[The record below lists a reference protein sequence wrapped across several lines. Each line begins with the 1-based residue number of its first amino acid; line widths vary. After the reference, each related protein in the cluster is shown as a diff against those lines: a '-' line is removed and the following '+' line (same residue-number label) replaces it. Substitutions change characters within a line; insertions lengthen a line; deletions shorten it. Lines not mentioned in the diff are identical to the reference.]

1 VETSRLWARDVAKSE
16 PAWVEA
22 LAGDLLRHNYSEP
35 TWSSK
40 RAAAMATQ
48 RSTSY
53 GVTVV
58 TDRTVPYHRIYP
70 VAARDMF
77 IRYALIGGHLN
88 THHHFFYENVNKLED
103 VSQYE
108 EKARRRC
115 IVVDEHTL
123 FDFYDKRLLAK
134 VTTGRYFESW
144 WKKERQKNP

>member
-1 VETSRLWARDVAKSE
+1 PEFIMAAELVETSRLWARDVAKIE

-48 RSTSY
+48 RSTLY

-58 TDRTVPYHRIYP
+58 ADRTVPYHRIDP

-77 IRYALIGGHLN
+77 IR
-88 THHHFFYENVNKLED
+88 ER
-103 VSQYE
+103 SE
-108 EKARRRC
+108 ERR
-115 IVVDEHTL
+115 VGT
-123 FDFYDKRLLAK
+123 
-134 VTTGRYFESW
+134 RYKSD
-144 WKKERQKNP
+144 